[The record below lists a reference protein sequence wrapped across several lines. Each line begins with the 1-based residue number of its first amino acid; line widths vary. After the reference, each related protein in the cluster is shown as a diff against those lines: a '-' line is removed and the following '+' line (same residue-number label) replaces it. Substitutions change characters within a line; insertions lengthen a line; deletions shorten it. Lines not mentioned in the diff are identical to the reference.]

1 MASGGTIIP
10 PPSLSQIFFAR
21 NIFRALNEEEEI
33 RANNLIISPTA
44 ARSAMTLV
52 FMGAGGKCADEL
64 RSGLILGHA
73 KKLEIAKQHAEFISN
88 DCVCNDK
95 GVSMRIATG
104 LYVKQDQELC
114 PDFNLQAGEFFN
126 TQADTLN
133 FADAEGAMRQVNKW
147 LERQTFNTV
156 RDLLTPASFNVESNV
171 ILVNSLYFRAK
182 WAKQFSVAHT
192 SLADFAISEEQKMQ
206 LPMMRQAGQ
215 FRYGESRKLKSRILQ
230 LPFEESDINMLLIVP
245 DKNMGL
251 AELESKLG
259 EIDLNEV
266 ALKTVMH
273 EVDITVPRF
282 KFECDIDLKVPLRKL
297 GVKRIFEKGA
307 ADLSGL
313 FAKKSP
319 QLITEARQKQYLNVN
334 EAGCDIDAN
343 TSAKTS
349 SELSNPERKVFTADH
364 PFVFAIRNSKSVFIV
379 GHFVRP

>member
-21 NIFRALNEEEEI
+21 NFFRALNEEEEV
-33 RANNLIISPTA
+33 RVNNLIISPTA

-64 RSGLILGHA
+64 RSGLILGFA
-73 KKLEIAKQHAEFISN
+73 KKLEIAKQHAEFISK
-88 DCVCNDK
+88 DCVCSDK

-104 LYVKQDQELC
+104 LYVKQDQELR

-126 TQADTLN
+126 TQADSLN

-182 WAKQFSVAHT
+182 WTKQFSVERT
-192 SLADFAISEEQKMQ
+192 SLGDFAISEEQKMQ

-230 LPFEESDINMLLIVP
+230 LPFDESDVNMLLILP
-245 DKNMGL
+245 DETMGL

-266 ALKTVMH
+266 ALKSVMH
-273 EVDITVPRF
+273 DVDITVPRF
-282 KFECDIDLKVPLRKL
+282 KFECDIDLKVPLKKL
-297 GVKRIFEKGA
+297 GIKRIFEKSA

-319 QLITEARQKQYLNVN
+319 QLITEARQKLYLNVN
-334 EAGCDIDAN
+334 EAGCEIDAN
-343 TSAKTS
+343 TPAETS
-349 SELSNPERKVFTADH
+349 TETSNPERKVFTADH
-364 PFVFAIRNSKSVFIV
+364 PFVFAIRNFKSVYVV